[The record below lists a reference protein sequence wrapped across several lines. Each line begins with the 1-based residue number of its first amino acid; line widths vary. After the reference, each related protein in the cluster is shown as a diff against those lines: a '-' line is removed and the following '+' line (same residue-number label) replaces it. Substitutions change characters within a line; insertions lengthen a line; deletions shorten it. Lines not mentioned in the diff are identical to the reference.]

1 MATGR
6 GTGGGTLRM
15 ADRLGRLE
23 QARSADPW
31 MTSGDIDAA
40 ADRYAERLQPGDL
53 VDTSSWRGI
62 VAAAPAPWL
71 QVIYADAEP
80 EDFRL

>member
-1 MATGR
+1 M
-6 GTGGGTLRM
+6 RM

-31 MTSGDIDAA
+31 MTSADIDAA
-40 ADRYAERLQPGDL
+40 AGRYAERLQPGDP
-53 VDTSSWRGI
+53 VDTASWRVI
-62 VAAAPAPWL
+62 VTGAAAPWL
-71 QVIYADAEP
+71 QVVYADAEP